1 MDVFSPIKRLP
12 GGIEAIRLAC
22 FVNLRE
28 MSAFT
33 EVKYFGHE
41 IVLLFATQKQN
52 AFGWQSQSISAD
64 GWISAHSLLRCLV
77 DESILNSA

>member
-52 AFGWQSQSISAD
+52 AFG
-64 GWISAHSLLRCLV
+64 
-77 DESILNSA
+77 